1 MLLLG
6 SDDSYS
12 AQAAILER
20 CMCVDM
26 THVVQA
32 ETSAKTAVETLL
44 SDVELQDD
52 MLNEAGDA
60 VHVQTGTG
68 SGAPVPAPV
77 PVVRKIQ
84 TLALTFGGTPVFWTR
99 SGRAISA
106 THLCSTASVVCRSA

>member
-84 TLALTFGGTPVFWTR
+84 PLALTFGGDTRVLDAFWTR
-99 SGRAISA
+99 HQCNTLVFNGLSGLS
-106 THLCSTASVVCRSA
+106 